1 MHGFEAQL
9 LSASLRKKMM
19 NIAMSK
25 TNYNIDDSEDLIQKT
40 YLKAF
45 EKQDQFRGDLVDPW
59 VITILKNTFIDG
71 VRKKGPITVSN
82 PDDMPEPSTPG
93 YDEDILLERDRD
105 MCLGQLSDDEREIID
120 LHQVNS
126 YIEISKD
133 LNIEPGTLR
142 QRLLRAKEKF
152 MQCMGFNN
160 E

>member
-45 EKQDQFRGDLVDPW
+45 EKQDQFRGDIVDPW
-59 VITILKNTFIDG
+59 VITILKNIFIDG
-71 VRKKGPITVSN
+71 VRKKRPIIMPN

-120 LHQVNS
+120 LIQESS
-126 YIEISKD
+126 YKEISRD
-133 LNIEPGTLR
+133 LNIDAGTLR
-142 QRLLRAKEKF
+142 QRKLRAQEKF
-152 MQCMGFNN
+152 IKCMGFDN